1 LSGFSFSS
9 EKREEEGSSSVD
21 PSCSCLVPFVSGVV
35 SISTS
40 VSSSLS
46 SVSEVSFS
54 FLVKMGDGI
63 LPKE

>member
-1 LSGFSFSS
+1 M
-9 EKREEEGSSSVD
+9 D

-40 VSSSLS
+40 VSSSFS